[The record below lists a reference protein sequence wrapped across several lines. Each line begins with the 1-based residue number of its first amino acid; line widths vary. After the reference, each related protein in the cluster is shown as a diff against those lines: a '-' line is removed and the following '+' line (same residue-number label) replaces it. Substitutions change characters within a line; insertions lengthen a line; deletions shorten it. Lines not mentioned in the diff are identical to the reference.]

1 MVTVEETGAS
11 GTDDDL
17 IRTILAVG
25 HYENRITVASHGNM
39 AGWPAWMVYEL
50 VGYLCRRRSDGYAPS
65 LPRTVA
71 GSTGQRWTRV
81 LWAYP
86 LWTIGS
92 TAAGRATPGP
102 GTIDPNQR

>member
-25 HYENRITVASHGNM
+25 HYENRITVASHGNV

-50 VGYLCRRRSDGYAPS
+50 VGYLLPPALMWPRAIVTSDG
-65 LPRTVA
+65 
-71 GSTGQRWTRV
+71 GSFQGTALDTGPV
-81 LWAYP
+81 AYP